1 MEIQACRYSPHAV
14 PYPTLL
20 CLHQLLEENGA
31 PREKIQLN
39 NQIGQ
44 VLGYRRD
51 IGVRRL
57 IPIGCGTE
65 PEKQG
70 TYVFYRIW

>member
-20 CLHQLLEENGA
+20 YLHQLLEENRA

-39 NQIGQ
+39 NKIGQ

-51 IGVRRL
+51 IEVRRL
-57 IPIGCGTE
+57 TLIGCRTE

-70 TYVFYRIW
+70 AYVFYRIW